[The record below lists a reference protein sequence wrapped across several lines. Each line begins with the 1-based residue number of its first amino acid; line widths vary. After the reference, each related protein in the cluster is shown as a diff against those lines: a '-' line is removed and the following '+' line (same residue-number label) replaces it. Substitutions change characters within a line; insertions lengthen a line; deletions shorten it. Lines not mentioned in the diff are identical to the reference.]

1 MSTILE
7 QLLANH
13 SSPAICGL
21 KASNLI
27 NIKYNDSIYNE
38 IEELN
43 KLYPS
48 LCFYILKKEN
58 DMVLILIYR
67 KKVLEK
73 KLFEN
78 DNKSFLKQLGY
89 DTTSVE
95 SMLLCL
101 KERMK
106 NDSFPHEIGVF
117 LGYDLS
123 DIKSFIKGGKCLY
136 VGYWKVY
143 SNLEEKMKL
152 FNKYTKC
159 REIVMK
165 MIDKGFH
172 LENFMR

>member
-106 NDSFPHEIGVF
+106 KDEFPHEIGVF

-123 DIKSFIKGGKCLY
+123 DIKSFIKGNKCLY

-165 MIDKGFH
+165 MIDKGFP